1 MGQIIWLA
9 SYPKSGNTW
18 LRAFLHN
25 YLRQPAESYDINR
38 LADFTAAENDAA
50 HYRAYDPRPA
60 SAYSI
65 ETVQALRSQIHR
77 DLTRA
82 FPDLVF
88 VKTHNAALIVA
99 GVPLLT
105 PAVTAGA
112 IYILR
117 DPRDIALSYSRHLGK
132 PVDETIAFMADERAA
147 AGGDDLKVFE
157 QLSSWSGHVRSWL
170 RTPHRHLLT
179 LRYED
184 MLADPVRSFGNVI
197 RFLGGAPPPDRLDRA
212 IRLSSFAALQA
223 QEQRHG
229 FLEKPKSAGAFFYA
243 GTAAQWRTAL
253 TAEQIARIERDH
265 GDEMLRAGYLR

>member
-38 LADFTAAENDAA
+38 LGDFTASENDAA
-50 HYRAYDPRPA
+50 HYHAHDPRPA

-65 ETVQALRSQIHR
+65 ETVQRLRPLVHR

-88 VKTHNAALIVA
+88 VKTHNAALNVA

-105 PAVTAGA
+105 PAVTAGI

-132 PVDETIAFMADERAA
+132 SIDETITFMAQDGAS
-147 AGGDDLKVFE
+147 AGGDDRKVFE
-157 QLSSWSGHVRSWL
+157 RLSSWSGHVRSW
-170 RTPHRHLLT
+170 TGNPHPRLLG

-184 MLADPVRSFGNVI
+184 MLAEPAASFGKVI
-197 RFLGGAPPPDRLDRA
+197 RFLGREPPADRIERA

-223 QEQRHG
+223 QERHNG
-229 FLEKPKSAGAFFYA
+229 FVERPESAAAFFHT
-243 GTAAQWRTAL
+243 GTAGQWRAQL
-253 TAEQIARIERDH
+253 TSAQIARLEQDH
-265 GDEMLRAGYLR
+265 GAEMRRAGYL